1 MSKGVNT
8 LDEHTLIQTY
18 FSDVGSAYLAE
29 QDVRISVGDDS
40 SIISLPSGK
49 ESVISVDTSI
59 ENVHFLDSMSV
70 DDVAY
75 RAVVIALS
83 DLAACGATPTYY
95 TVALT
100 LPEFKEVWLK
110 KFSDGLKRLSDDYR
124 IPLIGGDTT
133 KGQLSI
139 TVQVNGYCDTGK
151 SILRS
156 TANSN
161 ENIYVS
167 GLIGEASKGL
177 NSLINKSEATDQ
189 QIESYLKPEA
199 RIDLGLRLK
208 GIASSAIDI
217 SDGLLQDLKHI
228 CTASGIGAQIELD
241 NIPTSF
247 SFTPAISDIN
257 AGDDY
262 EICFT
267 SSPANEAVIKEISK
281 ELGIMVTAIGKTN
294 DSKAIRVI
302 DKEGNK
308 VHVGSGYTHF

>member
-49 ESVISVDTSI
+49 ESVVSVDTSI
-59 ENVHFLDSMSV
+59 ENIHFLDSMSPE
-70 DDVAY
+70 DIAY
-75 RAVVIALS
+75 RAVVVALS
-83 DLAACGATPTYY
+83 DLAACGADPAWYS
-95 TVALT
+95 VALT
-100 LPEFKEVWLK
+100 FPELDETWLK
-110 KFSDGLKRLSDDYR
+110 NFSDGLKRVSDDYR

-133 KGQLSI
+133 KGNLSI
-139 TVQVNGYCDTGK
+139 TVQVNGYCDIGL

-156 TANSN
+156 NAKPN

-167 GLIGEASKGL
+167 GLIGEAVKGL
-177 NSLINKSEATDQ
+177 KSFTDKLEATDQ
-189 QIESYLKPEA
+189 QVESYLRPEA

-208 GIASSAIDI
+208 GVASAAIDI

-228 CTASGIGAQIELD
+228 CLASGVGAQIELD
-241 NIPTSF
+241 DIPTSF
-247 SFTPAISDIN
+247 NTNPSITEIS

-267 SSPANEAVIKEISK
+267 SSSENESILKEISE
-281 ELGIMVTAIGKTN
+281 ELGIKISLIGKTN
-294 DSKAIRVI
+294 DSKAIRVL
-302 DKEGNK
+302 DKEGND
-308 VHVGSGYTHF
+308 VPVGSGYSHF

>member
-1 MSKGVNT
+1 

-49 ESVISVDTSI
+49 ESVVSVDTSI
-59 ENVHFLDSMSV
+59 ENIHFLDSMSPE
-70 DDVAY
+70 DIAY
-75 RAVVIALS
+75 RAVVVALS
-83 DLAACGATPTYY
+83 DLAACGAAPAWYS
-95 TVALT
+95 VALT
-100 LPEFKEVWLK
+100 FPELDEDWLK
-110 KFSDGLKRLSDDYR
+110 KFSDGLRRVSDDYK

-133 KGQLSI
+133 KGNLSI
-139 TVQVNGYCDTGK
+139 TVQVNGYCDTGL

-156 TANSN
+156 NAKPN

-167 GLIGEASKGL
+167 GLIGEAAKGL
-177 NSLINKSEATDQ
+177 NSFIDKLDATDQ
-189 QIESYLKPEA
+189 QVESYLRPKA

-208 GIASSAIDI
+208 GVASAAIDI

-228 CTASGIGAQIELD
+228 CVASGVGAQIELD
-241 NIPTSF
+241 DIPTSF
-247 SFTPAISDIN
+247 NTIPSITEIN

-267 SSPANEAVIKEISK
+267 SSAENESILKEISE
-281 ELGIMVTAIGKTN
+281 ELGIKISLIGKIN
-294 DSKAIRVI
+294 DSEVIRVF
-302 DKEGNK
+302 DKEGND
-308 VHVGSGYTHF
+308 VPIEFGYSHF